1 MDTDRTRYT
10 HPDPEQIGRSFVGDL
25 GGAPSGRLFTQE
37 YVGTLGPS
45 ERAVVP
51 VVDDGDVVAL
61 VAVGI
66 TVDRLDR
73 QLLRDL
79 PGIALAAGA
88 TLLAGLLGAWLIAR
102 RLRRQ
107 THGLGEREITR
118 MYEYY
123 RAVLGAVREGLLLVD
138 DDLRVQLVN
147 QEAVRLLALP
157 DDVEGRSLDD
167 LGLPPG
173 LVAAVERRTA
183 LADQTYVLGQQ
194 VLVFSSAPAYWREAE
209 VGAVVT
215 VRDRTELQA
224 VTGELDLVR
233 GLTESLRAQN
243 HEAANRL
250 HTIVSL
256 VEMGRTDQ
264 AVAFAT
270 AELEVAQGLTDELV
284 SAVDEPVLAA
294 LLLGK
299 TAQAAERGIDLEIAG
314 GLPADLPVGP
324 RDLVTLV
331 GNLVD
336 NAFDAVALTRATSP
350 QRVRVELA
358 GDAEHLTVAV
368 DDSGP
373 GIAPDDRL
381 HVLERG
387 WSSKAQEGRGLGLA
401 IVAQVVSQHGG
412 TLDVTGSPLGGARF
426 AVGVRRRGGRPGDR
440 WPRMSVRVLVV
451 EDEEVAADAHATYVG
466 RLAGF
471 ELAGVARSAGEAV
484 RLLNADPSVDLI
496 LLDMHLPDGH
506 GLGLLQRLRAEG
518 RQVDVIAV
526 TSARDT
532 EVVRRAV
539 SQGVVL
545 YLLKPFTFATFRGK
559 LEQYAEFRS
568 RLERAARR
576 RGAGRRR
583 PALRRPARPADGRH
597 PAQGN
602 GARLAARGR
611 RGAAPAARGP
621 LRGGGRR
628 RRRRLP
634 RHGAALPR
642 APRRRGSGHPLAAL
656 RRRRPS
662 GGRLRV
668 GRRGHRGGRR
678 PDRSGQLRTSPG

>member
-1 MDTDRTRYT
+1 MGRRAAGESPVARQILLLQMAVVVVLVVTAVALAALDARNDSRDSARSQAVAVARSVADSPFVRREVGVADPSERLQPFAEEVRRDTGTDFVVIMDTDRTRYT
-10 HPDPEQIGRSFVGDL
+10 HPDPEQIGRKFVGGL
-25 GGAPSGRLFTQE
+25 GGALEGRVFTQE
-37 YVGTLGPS
+37 SVGTLGPS
-45 ERAVVP
+45 VRAVVP
-51 VVDDGDVVAL
+51 VTDGDEVVAL

-66 TVDRLDR
+66 KVDRIDR
-73 QLLRDL
+73 QLLGDL

-88 TLLAGLLGAWLIAR
+88 TLLAGLLGAWLIAQ

-138 DDLRVQLVN
+138 DDLHVQLVN
-147 QEAVRLLALP
+147 EEAVRLLALP
-157 DDVEGRSLDD
+157 DDVEGRSLAD

-270 AELEVAQGLTDELV
+270 AELEVAQGLADVVV
-284 SAVDEPVLAA
+284 SAVEEPVLAA

-299 TAQAAERGIDLEIAG
+299 TAQAAERGIELEIVG
-314 GLPADLPVGP
+314 GLPAELPIGP

-331 GNLVD
+331 GNLLD
-336 NAFDAVALTRATSP
+336 NAFDAVALTRASTP

-358 GDAEHLTVAV
+358 GNADHLEVTV

-373 GIAPDDRL
+373 GIDPDDRA

-412 TLDVTGSPLGGARF
+412 TLDVSSSPLGGARF
-426 AVGVRRRGGRPGDR
+426 QVGVRNLVPG
-440 WPRMSVRVLVV
+440 P
-451 EDEEVAADAHATYVG
+451 ATG
-466 RLAGF
+466 
-471 ELAGVARSAGEAV
+471 
-484 RLLNADPSVDLI
+484 
-496 LLDMHLPDGH
+496 
-506 GLGLLQRLRAEG
+506 
-518 RQVDVIAV
+518 
-526 TSARDT
+526 
-532 EVVRRAV
+532 
-539 SQGVVL
+539 
-545 YLLKPFTFATFRGK
+545 
-559 LEQYAEFRS
+559 
-568 RLERAARR
+568 
-576 RGAGRRR
+576 GAG
-583 PALRRPARPADGRH
+583 
-597 PAQGN
+597 
-602 GARLAARGR
+602 
-611 RGAAPAARGP
+611 
-621 LRGGGRR
+621 
-628 RRRRLP
+628 
-634 RHGAALPR
+634 
-642 APRRRGSGHPLAAL
+642 
-656 RRRRPS
+656 
-662 GGRLRV
+662 
-668 GRRGHRGGRR
+668 
-678 PDRSGQLRTSPG
+678 

>member
-1 MDTDRTRYT
+1 MARQILLLQMAVVVVLVVTAVTLAAWDARHDSRESAQAQASAVARSVADSPFVRRQVGEVEPSVLLQPFAEEVRRDTGTDFVVVMNTDRTRYT
-10 HPDPEQIGRSFVGDL
+10 HPDPAQIGRAFVGDL
-25 GGAPSGRLFTQE
+25 GGAPGGRVFTQE
-37 YVGTLGPS
+37 YAGTLGPS
-45 ERAVVP
+45 VRAVVP
-51 VVDDGDVVAL
+51 VVDGDEVIAL

-88 TLLAGLLGAWLIAR
+88 TLVAGLLGAWLIAR

-147 QEAVRLLALP
+147 EEAVRLLALP
-157 DDVEGRSLDD
+157 DDVEGRSLGD

-256 VEMGRTDQ
+256 VEMGRVDQ
-264 AVAFAT
+264 AVEFAT
-270 AELEVAQGLTDELV
+270 AELEVAQGFADELV

-299 TAQAAERGIDLEIAG
+299 TAQAAERGIDLEISG
-314 GLPADLPVGP
+314 SLPAILPIGP

-336 NAFDAVALTRATSP
+336 NAFDAVALTRAASP
-350 QRVRVELA
+350 QRVRIELA
-358 GDAEHLTVAV
+358 GDADDLSIAV

-373 GIAPDDRL
+373 GIAADDRA

-387 WSSKAQEGRGLGLA
+387 WSSKAQDGRGLGLA

-412 TLDVTGSPLGGARF
+412 TLDVTDSPLGGARF
-426 AVGVRRRGGRPGDR
+426 AVGVR
-440 WPRMSVRVLVV
+440 
-451 EDEEVAADAHATYVG
+451 T
-466 RLAGF
+466 
-471 ELAGVARSAGEAV
+471 
-484 RLLNADPSVDLI
+484 
-496 LLDMHLPDGH
+496 
-506 GLGLLQRLRAEG
+506 
-518 RQVDVIAV
+518 
-526 TSARDT
+526 
-532 EVVRRAV
+532 
-539 SQGVVL
+539 
-545 YLLKPFTFATFRGK
+545 
-559 LEQYAEFRS
+559 
-568 RLERAARR
+568 
-576 RGAGRRR
+576 
-583 PALRRPARPADGRH
+583 
-597 PAQGN
+597 
-602 GARLAARGR
+602 
-611 RGAAPAARGP
+611 
-621 LRGGGRR
+621 
-628 RRRRLP
+628 
-634 RHGAALPR
+634 
-642 APRRRGSGHPLAAL
+642 
-656 RRRRPS
+656 
-662 GGRLRV
+662 
-668 GRRGHRGGRR
+668 
-678 PDRSGQLRTSPG
+678 

>member
-1 MDTDRTRYT
+1 MRPMTRRAEGESPVARQILLLQVGVVVVLVVTAVALASLDARRDSRESASDRATAVARSVADSPFVREAAQSDDPTASLQPFAEEVRIDTGTDFVVVMDTDRIRWT
-10 HPDPEQIGRSFVGDL
+10 HPDTSQIGGRFVG
-25 GGAPSGRLFTQE
+25 GVGAAPEGQVFTQE

-45 ERAVVP
+45 VRAVVP
-51 VVDDGDVVAL
+51 VVDADEVVAL

-88 TLLAGLLGAWLIAR
+88 TLAAGLLGAWLIAR

-147 QEAVRLLALP
+147 EEAVRLLALP

-183 LADQTYVLGQQ
+183 LADETYVLGQQ

-270 AELEVAQGLTDELV
+270 AELEVAQGLADELV

-299 TAQAAERGIDLEIAG
+299 TAQAAERGIDLEILGA
-314 GLPADLPVGP
+314 LPSELPIEP
-324 RDLVTLV
+324 RDLVALV

-336 NAFDAVALTRATSP
+336 NAFDAVALTRVRTP
-350 QRVRVELA
+350 QRVRIELA
-358 GDAEHLTVAV
+358 GDTDDLRIAV
-368 DDSGP
+368 EDSGP
-373 GIAPDDRL
+373 GIAVEDRQ

-401 IVAQVVSQHGG
+401 IVTQVVSQHGG
-412 TLDVTGSPLGGARF
+412 TLDVTDSPLGGARF
-426 AVGVRRRGGRPGDR
+426 AVGVRRR
-440 WPRMSVRVLVV
+440 
-451 EDEEVAADAHATYVG
+451 
-466 RLAGF
+466 
-471 ELAGVARSAGEAV
+471 AGVRGGEA
-484 RLLNADPSVDLI
+484 
-496 LLDMHLPDGH
+496 
-506 GLGLLQRLRAEG
+506 
-518 RQVDVIAV
+518 
-526 TSARDT
+526 
-532 EVVRRAV
+532 
-539 SQGVVL
+539 
-545 YLLKPFTFATFRGK
+545 
-559 LEQYAEFRS
+559 
-568 RLERAARR
+568 
-576 RGAGRRR
+576 
-583 PALRRPARPADGRH
+583 
-597 PAQGN
+597 
-602 GARLAARGR
+602 
-611 RGAAPAARGP
+611 
-621 LRGGGRR
+621 
-628 RRRRLP
+628 
-634 RHGAALPR
+634 
-642 APRRRGSGHPLAAL
+642 
-656 RRRRPS
+656 
-662 GGRLRV
+662 
-668 GRRGHRGGRR
+668 
-678 PDRSGQLRTSPG
+678 